1 MADLLCGWGMEK
13 RGEISFM
20 PQSYYVQFLNFY
32 MCWWLVA
39 CAVHLN
45 GNRKRHTIEYD
56 CMCNEYF
63 MHASQPANDRMSESC
78 VCVQHIEVQIE
89 IERWLAIFRF
99 EIRRVPSHNIYIYM
113 VYARSHLCPS
123 TAIAGMRY
131 IYIVYCQTI
140 IVCSV

>member
-99 EIRRVPSHNIYIYM
+99 EIRRVPSHDIYIYIYGICKEPL
-113 VYARSHLCPS
+113 VSIDCDCWH
-123 TAIAGMRY
+123 AIY
-131 IYIVYCQTI
+131 IYSILSNYN
-140 IVCSV
+140 SL